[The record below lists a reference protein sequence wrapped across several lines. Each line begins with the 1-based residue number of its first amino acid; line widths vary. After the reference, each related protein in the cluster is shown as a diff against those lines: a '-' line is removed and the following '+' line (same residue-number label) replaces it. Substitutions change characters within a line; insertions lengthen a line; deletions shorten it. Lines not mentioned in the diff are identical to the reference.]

1 MPIVKF
7 HSAEYETYCYYEFNE
22 ESGCDDFTET
32 ITFPRYGLFD
42 VNDLC
47 SVDICIDSIEEPKLE
62 EFYDKIIKNWNYWCN
77 TVGDLEFAFSSL
89 KNLFKVCNNECEVD
103 YGTLFTIYD
112 DILETANAIVNK
124 KYKLFKDV
132 HEVEDLVKHKD
143 EYYHGNFSYTSVKGL
158 GRYIHNTLQGW
169 FLPQGYFLLEG
180 QC

>member
-7 HSAEYETYCYYEFNE
+7 HSTEYETYCYYEINE
-22 ESGCDDFTET
+22 ESEFSDFISTL
-32 ITFPRYGLFD
+32 TFPRYGLFEES
-42 VNDLC
+42 DLYC
-47 SVDICIDSIEEPKLE
+47 SNIYIESIEEPKLE
-62 EFYDKIIKNWNYWCN
+62 EFYDKIINSWNYLCN
-77 TVGDLEFAFSSL
+77 EVGDLEFAFSSL

-112 DILETANAIVNK
+112 DILETANTIVNK

-132 HEVEDLVKHKD
+132 YEVEDLVKYKD
-143 EYYHGNFSYTSVKGL
+143 EYYHGNFSHTSVKGL